1 MDKAGDGASM
11 KPSSKSDKALG
22 ELAAWGSVGYTG
34 RAFAPASSSYA
45 GVDFNSLNYTH
56 VADSGVFPLPTS
68 GRAALANLVPLIHGM
83 QWEAGFAFEAGPLST
98 WRN

>member
-1 MDKAGDGASM
+1 M
-11 KPSSKSDKALG
+11 KSSSRKSENRKALG
-22 ELAAWGSVGYTG
+22 EIAAWGAVGYAG
-34 RAFAPASSSYA
+34 RAFAPAASSYP

-56 VADSGVFPLPTS
+56 VADSGAFPLPSS
-68 GRAALANLVPLIHGM
+68 GRGALANLIPLVHGM